1 MLKML
6 KVVIPAIALMA
17 SVVAFAA
24 PATAQAPAAA
34 PAVVKIGVVDMQ
46 QILQQSPQAADL
58 NKQLQ
63 SQFQPRQQKLIAA
76 QKNLQSEMDKF
87 NKDGPTMDNADRTK
101 LQSQILTDRTAFQ
114 GMVQS
119 YQQDLSSAQSAAM
132 QKFMGTVQN
141 AVNNVAKQ
149 GNYTI
154 IMQRAAAPY
163 TDPSL
168 DVTKQVLAAMPK

>member
-1 MLKML
+1 MLKAL
-6 KVVIPAIALMA
+6 KVVVPAVALMI
-17 SVVAFAA
+17 STVAFAA
-24 PATAQAPAAA
+24 TIPAAA
-34 PAVVKIGVVDMQ
+34 AASDIKVGVVDMQ
-46 QILQQSPQAADL
+46 QILQQSPQANAL

-63 SQFQPRQQKLIAA
+63 NQFQPRQQKLIAA

-87 NKDGPTMDNADRTK
+87 NKEGPTMNNADRTK
-101 LQSQILTDRTAFQ
+101 LQNQIMSDRTSFQ

-119 YQQDLSSAQSAAM
+119 YQQDLSAAQTTAM
-132 QKFMGTVQN
+132 QKFTSDVQDAVGT
-141 AVNNVAKQ
+141 VAKQ

-163 TDPSL
+163 ADPSL